1 MPVWFVDG
9 AAVVLSVSMNRYY
22 DTKEVQKIQC
32 RRYNAED
39 TMQEDTM
46 QEVLWHEGAAEDS
59 MQKFTM
65 QENGMQEDI
74 MQEDTMQKI

>member
-1 MPVWFVDG
+1 VDG

-46 QEVLWHEGAAEDS
+46 QEVL
-59 MQKFTM
+59 
-65 QENGMQEDI
+65 
-74 MQEDTMQKI
+74 